1 MAAASQPQTTPV
13 ADEFESAIYS
23 GFVRHR
29 RFTPREHAFD
39 YKLFMLL
46 LKTDE
51 IARLLDRFWQLGS
64 GALSWGRFRRQDY
77 IAPTDLSIDAA
88 VWEKMAEI
96 SGQPA
101 EHFHGETFLLCHL
114 RYMGIYFS
122 PLNLYYL
129 KQNGQFTYLLAE
141 VSNTPWNERHYYLL
155 DIDQPEPHAK
165 AFHVSPFNPMNQSYS
180 WRLVPPQPEQG
191 RCLVHIESA
200 SGETG
205 EKVFDATLSLQRV
218 ALNQAELTRVM
229 LKTPAQTASVVAGI
243 YWQALKLYFKRV
255 PLYRHP
261 GSNNQGPTTSDQHPE
276 KQRISSKEGS
286 L

>member
-1 MAAASQPQTTPV
+1 MTADSQPQKPL
-13 ADEFESAIYS
+13 AKDEFESAIYS

-29 RFTPREHAFD
+29 RFVPREHAFD
-39 YKLFMLL
+39 YKLFMML

-51 IARLLDRFWQLGS
+51 ISDVLDRFWQLGS
-64 GALSWGRFRRQDY
+64 GALSWGRFRRRDY
-77 IAPTDLSIDAA
+77 IGPANLPIDVA
-88 VWEKMAEI
+88 VQNKMAEL

-101 EHFHGETFLLCHL
+101 EHFGGETFLLCHL

-155 DIDQPEPHAK
+155 DVRHPEPHAK
-165 AFHVSPFNPMNQSYS
+165 AFHVSPFNPMNQNYS
-180 WRLVPPQPEQG
+180 WRLIPPQPEQG

-200 SGETG
+200 SGESG
-205 EKVFDATLSLQRV
+205 AKVFDATLSLQRV

-229 LKTPAQTASVVAGI
+229 LKSPAQTASVVAGI
-243 YWQALKLYFKRV
+243 YWQALKLYLKRV
-255 PLYRHP
+255 PLY
-261 GSNNQGPTTSDQHPE
+261 QHPNTNT
-276 KQRISSKEGS
+276 QRNSG
-286 L
+286 

>member
-1 MAAASQPQTTPV
+1 MSKSDHKLRQDHTSGNEV
-13 ADEFESAIYS
+13 SSKLGNDLESAIYT

-29 RFTPREHAFD
+29 RFVPRNHSFD
-39 YKLFMLL
+39 NKLFMLL

-51 IARLLDRFWQLGS
+51 IPEVINRFWQLGR
-64 GALSWGRFRRQDY
+64 GILSWGRFKRQDY
-77 IAPTDLSIDAA
+77 IGPTDQPVDVA
-88 VWEKMAEI
+88 VRQKMAELADAPI
-96 SGQPA
+96 ENFS
-101 EHFHGETFLLCHL
+101 GETFVLCHL

-129 KQNGQFTYLLAE
+129 KQNGRFTYMLAE

-155 DIDQPEPHAK
+155 NIDQPEPHAK
-165 AFHVSPFNPMNQSYS
+165 AFHVSPFNPMSQSYR
-180 WRLVPPQPEQG
+180 WRLIPPDPEQA

-200 SGETG
+200 SDDSG

-218 ALNQAELTRVM
+218 PLNQAELTRVL

-243 YWQALKLYFKRV
+243 YWQALKLFIKRV
-255 PLYRHP
+255 PLY
-261 GSNNQGPTTSDQHPE
+261 QHPE